1 MYQLTDVL
9 DVDTMQTKREAWHLI
24 GKDYE
29 LHDVEVGKQARLQ
42 NLSDAH
48 MYRRVTRTS
57 VLDGIKESI
66 KEICLVAQ
74 DTMYILKKY

>member
-1 MYQLTDVL
+1 MYQLKDVL
-9 DVDTMQTKREAWHLI
+9 DINTMTTKKDAWHLI

-29 LHDVEVGKQARLQ
+29 VDSVEVGKVAKLR

-48 MYRRVTRTS
+48 IYHRVTRTTIIDS
-57 VLDGIKESI
+57 VRDSLKELR
-66 KEICLVAQ
+66 LVAQ